1 MQPCKNCGNENIP
14 ENSKYCNHCG
24 VFLKLAKQPIQFK
37 ENKSSQLKSLKE
49 TLIEGSKIID
59 EDEDGHLSTSKN
71 IDYYQNLVWSYLKE
85 TTNFENEM
93 SNEITE
99 KEFIIHIFR
108 ILNNVKYQ
116 NDEDILNEFLVEINK
131 IYLSSKTTNN
141 FKIKFV
147 FYTNIELRNSIKDKF
162 CEMLDLFNLKIFNP
176 NNLSFENEK
185 FKKAFKTK
193 FIVLEYV
200 VKGKNFYMMEKEA
213 IKQVY
218 LFFGYLTFLHLFR
231 KNVDMFRANTLS
243 LNYNLSDI
251 KISSIFE
258 LNEDNTFIDNEFN
271 SYCILK
277 DSETYEKSKLIK
289 FSNNNLFYDFYKI
302 LMKSKNKQIIYQIN
316 EYLILYYKA
325 SIEADLDISF
335 LKFWTLSER
344 IIKQGNDRPDSYVI
358 NYMRKILKHYK
369 YPKSY
374 QERIYYI
381 KEKRNKLI
389 HENISEITQ
398 NDRNVIKS
406 VCDSLIWF
414 LMEFEEYVE
423 NINEYEIFLKY
434 FNQDNERLIEILKL
448 INSIKENIE
457 NNQLHMDSINK

>member
-14 ENSKYCNHCG
+14 KNSKYCNHCG

-131 IYLSSKTTNN
+131 IYLSSKTTNK

-185 FKKAFKTK
+185 LKKDFKTK
-193 FIVLEYV
+193 FIVLEYIA
-200 VKGKNFYMMEKEA
+200 KGKNFYMMEKEA
-213 IKQVY
+213 INQVY

-251 KISSIFE
+251 KISSLLE
-258 LNEDNTFIDNEFN
+258 LNEDNTFIDDEFN

-289 FSNNNLFYDFYKI
+289 FSNTNLFYDFYKI

-316 EYLILYYKA
+316 EYLISYYKA
-325 SIEADLDISF
+325 SNDPDLDISF

-344 IIKQGNDRPDSYVI
+344 IIKNGNDRSDAYVI

-374 QERIYYI
+374 QDRIYYI
-381 KEKRNKLI
+381 KEKRNNLI

-414 LMEFEEYVE
+414 LMEFEEYVK
-423 NINEYEIFLKY
+423 NINEYEIFLNY

-448 INSIKENIE
+448 INNIKQNIE
-457 NNQLHMDSINK
+457 ND

>member
-1 MQPCKNCGNENIP
+1 MQSCENCGNKNIP

-37 ENKSSQLKSLKE
+37 ENKSSHLKSLKE

-59 EDEDGHLSTSKN
+59 EDEDGRLSTSKN
-71 IDYYQNLVWSYLKE
+71 IEYYQNLVWSYLKE
-85 TTNFENEM
+85 TTTFENEM
-93 SNEITE
+93 NDEITE

-131 IYLSSKTTNN
+131 IAHSSKTTNN
-141 FKIKFV
+141 FKIKFI
-147 FYTNIELRNSIKDKF
+147 FYTNIELIDSIKDKF
-162 CEMLDLFNLKIFNP
+162 CEMLHLFNLKIFNP
-176 NNLSFENEK
+176 NNLSFEDEK
-185 FKKAFKTK
+185 LRKDFKTEY
-193 FIVLEYV
+193 IMLEYIA
-200 VKGKNFYMMEKEA
+200 KGKSFYMMEKEA
-213 IKQVY
+213 INRVY
-218 LFFGYLTFLHLFR
+218 LFFGYLSFLHLFR
-231 KNVDMFRANTLS
+231 KNVKMFRANTLS
-243 LNYNLSDI
+243 VDYNLSDI
-251 KISSIFE
+251 KISSIHE
-258 LNEDNTFIDNEFN
+258 LNEDNTFIGDEFN

-289 FSNNNLFYDFYKI
+289 FSNTNLLYDFYKI
-302 LMKSKNKQIIYQIN
+302 LMKSKNKKIIYQIN

-325 SIEADLDISF
+325 SNEADLDISF

-344 IIKQGNDRPDSYVI
+344 IIKNGIDRSDNYVI

-374 QERIYYI
+374 QMRIYYI

-414 LMEFEEYVE
+414 LMEFEEYVKDM
-423 NINEYEIFLKY
+423 NEYEIFLNY

-448 INSIKENIE
+448 INNLKQNIE
-457 NNQLHMDSINK
+457 NN

>member
-99 KEFIIHIFR
+99 KEFIIHIFK

-457 NNQLHMDSINK
+457 NDQLHMDSINK

>member
-59 EDEDGHLSTSKN
+59 EDEDGHLSASKN

-325 SIEADLDISF
+325 SIETDLDISF

-457 NNQLHMDSINK
+457 NDQLHMDSINK

>member
-24 VFLKLAKQPIQFK
+24 VFLKLAKQPIRFK

-59 EDEDGHLSTSKN
+59 EDEEGHLSTSKN
-71 IDYYQNLVWSYLKE
+71 IGYYQNLVWSYLKE

-93 SNEITE
+93 GDEITE
-99 KEFIIHIFR
+99 KEFIIHIFK

-162 CEMLDLFNLKIFNP
+162 CEMLDLFNLKIFDP

-185 FKKAFKTK
+185 LKKDFKTK
-193 FIVLEYV
+193 FILLEYIA
-200 VKGKNFYMMEKEA
+200 KGKNFYMMEKEA
-213 IKQVY
+213 INQVY

-251 KISSIFE
+251 KISSILE
-258 LNEDNTFIDNEFN
+258 LNEDNTFIDDEFS

-289 FSNNNLFYDFYKI
+289 FSNTNLFYDFYKI
-302 LMKSKNKQIIYQIN
+302 LMESKNKQIIYQIN

-325 SIEADLDISF
+325 SNEADLDISF

-344 IIKQGNDRPDSYVI
+344 IIKQGNDRPDAYVI

-423 NINEYEIFLKY
+423 NIKEYEIFLNY

-448 INSIKENIE
+448 INNIKENIE
-457 NNQLHMDSINK
+457 NN